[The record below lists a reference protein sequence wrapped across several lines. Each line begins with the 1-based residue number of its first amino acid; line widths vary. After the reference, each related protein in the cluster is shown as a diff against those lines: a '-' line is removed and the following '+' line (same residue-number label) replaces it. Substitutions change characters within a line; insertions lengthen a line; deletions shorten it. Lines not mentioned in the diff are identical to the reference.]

1 MVTALI
7 FALQREI
14 TVEFHFS
21 EAWDIALLREVFM
34 HHNIKSDTLYNMES
48 MLQYTVLLALGL
60 YPTPPS
66 DPRVGTSDSPKLVT
80 YPEGLVDTQ
89 HPAVPDAH
97 PVVVSAQ
104 SQLNT
109 WELGS
114 YFCFC
119 KNK

>member
-60 YPTPPS
+60 HQTPPS
-66 DPRVGTSDSPKLVT
+66 NPRVGTSKIGHVPRGT
-80 YPEGLVDTQ
+80 RG
-89 HPAVPDAH
+89 HPTPRRAKCP
-97 PVVVSAQ
+97 P
-104 SQLNT
+104 
-109 WELGS
+109 GS
-114 YFCFC
+114 VCS
-119 KNK
+119 KSVEHL